1 MKEFRSLLI
10 RLRILPK
17 WTILILDLGIC
28 VGSFVSANLLLSN
41 FDIVFINNLDL
52 WHGTLIVLLSSA
64 IFFSNFKTYDGIIR
78 FSETREILRIVYAL
92 LLSVVV
98 LLSINIFLK
107 IVFVKTFI
115 PNSSLIVYFF
125 IASFIIS
132 AYRIFIKNVY
142 KSGYGVVREEVLIY
156 GGAES
161 ASLLLNTIEAITETA
176 YKVVAFLEN
185 EERFIGKSVD
195 NIRIIPYQN
204 VETILKSRNVQTF
217 LIAKENAD
225 PAIINFLVEK
235 CLERKIKIKNIPSP
249 KTWIHGHLSIDQIKE
264 VKIEDLLGRPPIQ
277 LFNKQVNELLKGK
290 RILITGAAGSIGSE
304 LAKQVSE
311 MLPETL
317 ILCDQ
322 LETGL
327 YSVEYNMQQKISKS
341 ENLKI
346 VLCDI
351 KDRNAVEQ
359 IFIQYAPQIVFHAA
373 AYKHVPMLENHPSE
387 AVRNNILGTMVLSD
401 LSEYYGVERFLFVST
416 DKAINP
422 SNIMGASKRIAE
434 MYCHALHYGYSNSF
448 QNIFSSKIYH
458 LNDTGA
464 NKIKFI
470 TTRFGNVLGSN
481 GSVIPRFQQQ
491 IDTGGPVTV
500 THPDVIR
507 YFMTIRE
514 ACSLVLEAITMGNGG
529 EVFLFDMG
537 EPVKIIDLA
546 EKMIRLA
553 GHEPGKQIDIQ
564 ITGLRPGE
572 KLYEEL
578 LNNTEEVLTTHHQKI
593 LISKVREQDNTLFA
607 SRLKELIYHA
617 TNNDDLAVVKLMKL
631 IVPEY
636 KSNNS
641 VYTMYDSTSLPGE
654 NTLPSAL

>member
-1 MKEFRSLLI
+1 M
-10 RLRILPK
+10 
-17 WTILILDLGIC
+17 
-28 VGSFVSANLLLSN
+28 
-41 FDIVFINNLDL
+41 
-52 WHGTLIVLLSSA
+52 
-64 IFFSNFKTYDGIIR
+64 
-78 FSETREILRIVYAL
+78 
-92 LLSVVV
+92 
-98 LLSINIFLK
+98 
-107 IVFVKTFI
+107 
-115 PNSSLIVYFF
+115 
-125 IASFIIS
+125 
-132 AYRIFIKNVY
+132 Y
-142 KSGYGVVREEVLIY
+142 KSGYGIVREEVLIF
-156 GGAES
+156 GGAEN
-161 ASLLLNTIEAITETA
+161 AGLLLNTIETISETA

-185 EERFIGKSVD
+185 DDRFIGKSVD

-204 VETILKSRNVQTF
+204 VDVILESRPVQIL
-217 LIAKENAD
+217 LIAKENTD
-225 PAIINFLVEK
+225 PAIVNFLVEK

-249 KTWIHGHLSIDQIKE
+249 KTWMHGHLSKEQIKE

-304 LAKQVSE
+304 LAKQVAD
-311 MLPETL
+311 MLPDTL

-327 YSVEYNMQQKISKS
+327 YSIEYDMQQKIPKS
-341 ENLKI
+341 DNLKI

-351 KDRNAVEQ
+351 KDRHAVEQ
-359 IFIQYAPQIVFHAA
+359 IFIQYTPQIVFHAA
-373 AYKHVPMLENHPSE
+373 AYKHVPMLESHPSE
-387 AVRNNILGTMVLSD
+387 AVRNNILGTMVLSE

-434 MYCHALHYGYSNSF
+434 MYCHALHYGYSIFFKN
-448 QNIFSSKIYH
+448 NFSSKIYH
-458 LNDTGA
+458 LNNTGT
-464 NKIKFI
+464 NKTKFI

-491 IDTGGPVTV
+491 IENGGPVTV
-500 THPDVIR
+500 THPEVIR

-537 EPVKIIDLA
+537 EPVKILDLA

-564 ITGLRPGE
+564 FTGLRPGE

-578 LNNTEEVLTTHHQKI
+578 LNKDEEVLKTHHQKI
-593 LISKVREQDNTLFA
+593 LINKVQEQDNALFA
-607 SRLKELIYHA
+607 VRLKELIHLA
-617 TNNDDLAVVKLMKL
+617 TNNDDTAVVKLMKL

-641 VYTMYDSTSLPGE
+641 VYTMYDGTSLPGE
-654 NTLPSAL
+654 NSLPSAL